1 MTQAEHGAHDPL
13 GERQDVVGSRA
24 EPTVNARTL
33 ALGGIFIALFAFM
46 AAVFA
51 VALAA
56 RSIDE
61 HKAVSALGSA
71 GSTTAPT
78 IGLAEFSVS
87 PGEAEIPAGT
97 SELVVQNNGSIQ
109 HNLTIE
115 GEATPVIDGGDSA
128 TLDVSSLA
136 PGTYKM
142 YCSIPGHEAAGMK
155 GSVTID

>member
-1 MTQAEHGAHDPL
+1 MTQTDHAAQDPL
-13 GERQDVVGSRA
+13 VEQQAGIGSRS
-24 EPTVNARTL
+24 EPIVSARTL

-51 VALAA
+51 VGLAA

-61 HKAVSALGSA
+61 HQAVGAGGSA
-71 GSTTAPT
+71 GGTTAPT
-78 IGLAEFSVS
+78 IGLAEFSVN
-87 PGEAEIPAGT
+87 PGAAEVPAGT
-97 SELVVQNNGSIQ
+97 SELIVQNNGSIQ

-115 GEATPVIDGGDSA
+115 GSETPLIDGGDSS
-128 TLDVSSLA
+128 TLDISSLT

-155 GSVTID
+155 GSVTIG